1 MRQSK
6 FYITIPLISY
16 MLSSCTMS
24 FINMHTQ
31 GEASDLVDSQ
41 PTSEIRANPDISLVP
56 KVPDVKAGK

>member
-1 MRQSK
+1 MKLPK
-6 FYITIPLISY
+6 FYLTLPVITS

-41 PTSEIRANPDISLVP
+41 PTSEIRANPNVSLVP
-56 KVPDVKAGK
+56 KIPDVQAGK